1 MYLSCLLLIAPRR
14 RSRIYTTES
23 NGDMPSS
30 IKAIATNTGALLL
43 KTNAKINRNLE
54 FLLPIG
60 ASF

>member
-1 MYLSCLLLIAPRR
+1 
-14 RSRIYTTES
+14 
-23 NGDMPSS
+23 MPSS